1 MEVRTAAQIFEAI
14 KIHCQEMS
22 SREGEGSDT
31 SGLARLENLRPFL
44 QLSHLAAADFF
55 ASLSRISF
63 LIRPLSRA
71 QSMTHAINHDQDVQ
85 AVKFVVQITSDRL
98 RSRCPPRPRDAAF
111 YFDRGFPLSAFHFS

>member
-63 LIRPLSRA
+63 AHSLARSPWLTPSITIKMCKLSNSWFR
-71 QSMTHAINHDQDVQ
+71 
-85 AVKFVVQITSDRL
+85 
-98 RSRCPPRPRDAAF
+98 
-111 YFDRGFPLSAFHFS
+111 